1 MTGYDG
7 YDNFDTFDEVPF
19 SAGPPVGAHASH
31 DLESWLRMAIDLVQQ
46 AKSMPLSASVLV
58 SRDELLDILE
68 TAIHQIPEEIREAR
82 WALRDREEL
91 MVAEIRKAEQ
101 LMDRVRAEAARMVD
115 KTEIVRN
122 ARVASDK
129 IIGDAEERARTLINE
144 AEDFCDQ
151 KLGGMEIVLDRLTK
165 TVKSGR
171 ERLRPSVTAPLAP
184 APPPAAELAEVR
196 RFEPRHDDVRP
207 FEGRDAE
214 VRRLEPRRSERPE
227 PRSYSESFD
236 QSRDVGETN
245 VVSRYPESVVAPA
258 EESFFDQDLS

>member
-7 YDNFDTFDEVPF
+7 YDNYDTYDEAPY
-19 SAGPPVGAHASH
+19 AAPAPVGAHASH
-31 DLESWLRMAIDLVQQ
+31 DIESWLRMAIDLVQQ

-58 SRDELLDILE
+58 SREELLDILE
-68 TAIHQIPEEIREAR
+68 TAIHQIPDEIREAR

-122 ARVASDK
+122 ARVAGDK

-151 KLGGMEIVLDRLTK
+151 KLGGMEIVLDRLAK

-171 ERLRPSVTAPLAP
+171 ERLRPSVSAPL
-184 APPPAAELAEVR
+184 PPPAPEMAEVR
-196 RFEPRHDDVRP
+196 RFEPRHEEVRP
-207 FEGRDAE
+207 FEGRQAE
-214 VRRLEPRRSERPE
+214 VRRFEPRRGEARATE
-227 PRSYSESFD
+227 TRSYDESAFED
-236 QSRDVGETN
+236 RDVAEN
-245 VVSRYPESVVAPA
+245 VVSRYPETVVAPA